1 MRRGNRHWAEI
12 DGKTVFVDSNMEEVF
27 IKRLANN
34 GFSGKWRRSKIGL
47 GTGFARYTPDVE
59 LSVLD
64 RDGMNRHALVEF
76 KSQSASEFTPL
87 RRMAMRAVS
96 KFYKDSICLLYVEH
110 MKTWY
115 QIEPHGKL
123 HKIDPP
129 TPGMLPLREL
139 SRPRIAIPVM
149 NQYGRIYF
157 VRPGHLILKKTADGM
172 EFIVRIIAGSPKYR
186 RRRK

>member
-1 MRRGNRHWAEI
+1 M
-12 DGKTVFVDSNMEEVF
+12 VFVDSNMEEVF
-27 IKRLANN
+27 IKKLVKY
-34 GFSGKWRRSKIGL
+34 GFSGRWRRSKFGI

-76 KSQSASEFTPL
+76 KSQSASEFKPL

-96 KFYKDSICLLYVEH
+96 KFYKDSICLLYVERT
-110 MKTWY
+110 KTWF
-115 QIEPHGKL
+115 QVEPHGKL

-129 TPGMLPLREL
+129 TPGVVSVGEL
-139 SRPRIAIPVM
+139 SRPRFAVPVM
-149 NQYGRIYF
+149 NQYGRLYF

-172 EFIVRIIAGSPKYR
+172 EFIVKTFFTPTKGK
-186 RRRK
+186 RRKK